1 MAQQD
6 KTVDLTV
13 RVKSDDLN
21 KLGTDINKAEGSL
34 GGLGTAAKTAGASV
48 DGIGTA
54 TEKAGAGVES
64 MAKAV
69 DDKTRAIKAGLQV
82 EQSEIEIQRQL
93 LAAAQA
99 EQQAS
104 LQAALAKGDEAAATR
119 AQNALR
125 QAESDQL
132 ALVGRAKRA
141 EATAIQ
147 QATAARRQELS
158 AISPLSAAQ
167 ANELQ
172 SAENH
177 ARALR
182 VEAAAAD
189 QAAQRTRELG
199 SAHRSAADT
208 AGQFGARVGN
218 LTQLLGQMAG
228 ALGAA
233 FTFRELVT
241 AAAQMEQLRS
251 GLTAV
256 TGDAG
261 KAGKE
266 LEFVRQV
273 ALRIGADVT
282 EVGKAFLSLSA
293 ATKGTAVE
301 GEPTRQVFEAV
312 ATAMG
317 KAGKSSAE
325 TSLALQALAQMASKG
340 VVQMEELRGQLG
352 ESLPGALNAAAKG
365 LGITTADLIKLVEEG
380 KIAASDLFPALSKG
394 LNELYGGA
402 PAAQTLSQEITN
414 IKNAFTEMAANIG
427 DAGGLTALKTG
438 AEIAQAAIVV
448 LDASII
454 AAGKSIG
461 TVIAA
466 VVNRDFSGLKQAF
479 ADIQK
484 EAQDKLLKAAQH
496 NETLRNSL
504 KASGDQAVV
513 AALAQQELAAKTA
526 VAGAAAAAGASDF
539 VKLQNGYRLVLD
551 AVREQITAQE
561 KSVAARDA
569 EAKAT
574 EGLAKAFGTE
584 NEQRAAH
591 AAATAASAIETEK
604 LTALK
609 LTELATM
616 QAELKSLKEE
626 AAQLAVVDEA
636 KTKQMAELEKQIALR
651 QQDADKAVAQAEASR
666 LAAAQAKAEAD
677 AYKDNSGR
685 VAELAA
691 AYEAARTKLEQ
702 VRAAKE
708 AGLATTRALK
718 DAENEAGQAALL
730 YRDALS
736 DVVKALEARNKVQQ
750 ADATLAT
757 SALQLQ
763 LAQEKSY
770 EATARA
776 MGNEVAVIASKIR
789 QKEIEI
795 KIIEATVQAQIAE
808 AEGSMAVARAKMTEM
823 EAAGKLDAVNRAE
836 LESTIKIAQA
846 RINQAK
852 ATGESTKALEAEITA
867 LRLGTDSRHKSTAA
881 IDANRTALERLN
893 AEKER
898 EISAQEKANQLKE
911 RELELYREKW
921 NIDKEGFSLNTDGK
935 RFEAT
940 MATRASVYN
949 QAKSAGLDEKRAL
962 EVADSFEG
970 QYNRPAGLNGIVGG
984 VNPSDINK
992 AINEAIL
999 ATAREKVQQSESRDK
1014 QAPNTGASTGTSSST
1029 GSSGGVSYVNNITIP
1044 GVGQG
1049 TTRHADEQS
1058 ARTEVD
1064 LLRRL
1069 ARAKGVSQ

>member
-6 KTVDLTV
+6 KTLEFTV

-21 KLGTDINKAEGSL
+21 KLGTDVNKAESSI
-34 GGLGTAAKTAGASV
+34 GGLGAAAKTAGASV
-48 DGIGTA
+48 DGLGTA
-54 TEKAGAGVES
+54 TEQAGADVES
-64 MAKAV
+64 MAKAI

-158 AISPLSAAQ
+158 AIGPLSAAQ

-172 SAENH
+172 AAENH

-189 QAAQRTRELG
+189 QAAQRARELG
-199 SAHRSAADT
+199 SAHR
-208 AGQFGARVGN
+208 AGVAPTDQLSGRVGN

-228 ALGAA
+228 ALGVA

-241 AAAQMEQLRS
+241 SAAQMEQLRS
-251 GLTAV
+251 GLVAV
-256 TGDAG
+256 TGDAT
-261 KAGKE
+261 KAGQE
-266 LEFVRQV
+266 LEFVRKV
-273 ALRIGADVT
+273 ASRIGADVT
-282 EVGKAFLSLSA
+282 EVGRAFLGLSA
-293 ATKGTAVE
+293 ATRGTAVE

-325 TSLALQALAQMASKG
+325 TANALQALSQMASKG
-340 VVQMEELRGQLG
+340 VVQSEELRGQLG
-352 ESLPGALNAAAKG
+352 EALPGALNAAAKG
-365 LGITTADLIKLVEEG
+365 MGITTQELMKLVEEG
-380 KIAASDLFPALSKG
+380 KIAASDLFPALTKG
-394 LNELYGGA
+394 LNDLYGGA
-402 PAAQTLSQEITN
+402 SSAQTLTQELVN
-414 IKNAFTEMAANIG
+414 IKNAAADLAANVG
-427 DAGGLTALKTG
+427 EAGGLSALKTG
-438 AEIAQAAIVV
+438 AEIAQAAIVG
-448 LDASII
+448 LDATIV
-454 AAGKSIG
+454 AVGKSIG

-466 VVNRDFSGLKQAF
+466 VVSRDFSGLKQAF
-479 ADIQK
+479 ADIEK
-484 EAQDKLLKAAQH
+484 EAQDKILKAAQH

-504 KASGDQAVV
+504 KASGDQAVI
-513 AALAQQELAAKTA
+513 AALAQQELAAKTGA
-526 VAGAAAAAGASDF
+526 AGTAAAAGASDF
-539 VKLQNGYRLVLD
+539 VKLQNGYRLVQE
-551 AVREQITAQE
+551 AVREQIAAQE

-574 EGLAKAFGTE
+574 EGLANAFGTE

-651 QQDADKAVAQAEASR
+651 QQDADKAVAQAEAGR
-666 LAAAQAKAEAD
+666 LAAAQAKAEAE
-677 AYKDNSGR
+677 AYKDNSER

-691 AYEAARTKLEQ
+691 AYEAARAKLEQ

-708 AGLATTRALK
+708 AGLATTRELK
-718 DAENEAGQAALL
+718 DAENEAGRAALL

-736 DVVKALEARNKVQQ
+736 DVVKALEAKNKVQQ

-770 EATARA
+770 EASAKA

-867 LRLGTDSRHKSTAA
+867 LRLGTDTRHKSTAA

-962 EVADSFEG
+962 EIADSFEG

-999 ATAREKVQQSESRDK
+999 AAAREKVQQSEPRDR
-1014 QAPNTGASTGTSSST
+1014 QALNTGASTGTSA
-1029 GSSGGVSYVNNITIP
+1029 GASGGVSYVNNITIP

-1069 ARAKGVSQ
+1069 AIAKGVYQ